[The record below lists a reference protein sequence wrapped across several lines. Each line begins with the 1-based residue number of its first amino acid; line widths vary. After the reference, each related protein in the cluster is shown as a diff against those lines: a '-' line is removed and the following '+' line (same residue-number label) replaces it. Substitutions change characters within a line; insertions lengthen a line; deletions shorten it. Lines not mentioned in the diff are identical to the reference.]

1 MDCVVWNCG
10 YPGAPNPRLI
20 FLRPVSLSITQS
32 IPPFSAISKST
43 DAVDLGARD
52 EGGGGGPES
61 RDAGHHRPSN
71 GYSEE
76 WLDRL
81 EPNGNIPKDG
91 SLHRGQYSG
100 RPADATGRAVW
111 VVVLTSPQ

>member
-1 MDCVVWNCG
+1 MSI
-10 YPGAPNPRLI
+10 APRDLAVRLAA
-20 FLRPVSLSITQS
+20 L
-32 IPPFSAISKST
+32 SKST

-52 EGGGGGPES
+52 EDGCPEH
-61 RDAGHHRPSN
+61 AAAAHRSSN

-91 SLHRGQYSG
+91 SLHRGQRSG
-100 RPADATGRAVW
+100 QGGEGGVRWERDKPRGGGRFYIGDTVCSRRRTVARCQ
-111 VVVLTSPQ
+111 LPLC